1 MDIVFEGKKDFEAF
15 YKACDFLK
23 SHGFSVGSMQRDD
36 PIGIRYGDWDIAK
49 WRNLSEDDMS
59 KLDGTIKGNKRKGP
73 LTVHISGA
81 AAYVDAFSY
90 SGERSQEVTDKQ
102 SAAAASLE
110 SKPKPRYST
119 FTYNGKP
126 NGESRL
132 ESKPK
137 PGYTAFTYNGK
148 PRNVYELGSSD
159 KHVAGVEVTAM
170 PTEEKEAFLNLVA
183 EFNEAL
189 APYIKSYYRRFDRQ
203 RIQ

>member
-15 YKACDFLK
+15 YKARDFLK
-23 SHGFSVGSMQRDD
+23 SIGFSVGSMQRDD
-36 PIGIRYGDWDIAK
+36 PIGIRRGDWDIAK

-59 KLDGTIKGNKRKGP
+59 KLDGTIKGNKREGP
-73 LTVHISGA
+73 LTVHITGGLIIRNSN
-81 AAYVDAFSY
+81 
-90 SGERSQEVTDKQ
+90 ERSQEATDKQ
-102 SAAAASLE
+102 PAAGA
-110 SKPKPRYST
+110 P
-119 FTYNGKP
+119 
-126 NGESRL
+126 L

-137 PGYTAFTYNGK
+137 PGYTTFVYNEK

-170 PTEEKEAFLNLVA
+170 PAAEKEAFLNLVA

-203 RIQ
+203 KIQQ

>member
-23 SHGFSVGSMQRDD
+23 DRGFSVGSMQRDD
-36 PIGIRYGDWDIAK
+36 PIGIRYGNWDIAK
-49 WRNLSEDDMS
+49 WRNLAEDDIS
-59 KLDGTIKGNKRKGP
+59 KLDGTITGNKREGP
-73 LTVHISGA
+73 VTVSITNADVLSHI
-81 AAYVDAFSY
+81 
-90 SGERSQEVTDKQ
+90 GEGSQEVTDKQ

-110 SKPKPRYST
+110 SKPKPGYST

-126 NGESRL
+126 NGELRL

-137 PGYTAFTYNGK
+137 PGYTTFTYNGK

>member
-15 YKACDFLK
+15 FKACDFLK
-23 SHGFSVGSMQRDD
+23 SRGFSVGSMQRDD
-36 PIGIRYGDWDIAK
+36 PIGIRRGDWDIAK

-59 KLDGTIKGNKRKGP
+59 KLDGTIKGNMREGP
-73 LTVHISGA
+73 LTVHITGA
-81 AAYVDAFSY
+81 AAYSDAFSY
-90 SGERSQEVTDKQ
+90 LLGGAISRSYRQTTTAE
-102 SAAAASLE
+102 A
-110 SKPKPRYST
+110 P
-119 FTYNGKP
+119 
-126 NGESRL
+126 L